1 MRRLFAILVVL
12 LLLAGCV
19 AIFGFTTDAP
29 VETFI
34 VATDEPAADALAAA
48 TATRAAIQYLEFDP
62 AQVGTLQSATLTW
75 THMSDR
81 SIVHTGALTEPEKL
95 RTLEKILSGAE
106 KMTFIPQCFDAEFKH
121 ELTLV
126 RSDGSIMTVLVSIDA
141 CPSLRHGDDCYDFK
155 SVAKSNTAIYDLFG
169 ASIR

>member
-29 VETFI
+29 VEAFI
-34 VATDEPAADALAAA
+34 VATDEPADALAAA
-48 TATRAAIQYLEFDP
+48 TATRAAIQYLDFDP

-95 RTLEKILSGAE
+95 RALEKILSGAE

-141 CPSLRHGDDCYDFK
+141 CPSLRHGDACYDFK

>member
-34 VATDEPAADALAAA
+34 VATDEPADALAAA
-48 TATRAAIQYLEFDP
+48 TATRAAIQYLDFDP

-141 CPSLRHGDDCYDFK
+141 CPSLRHGDACYDFK